1 MKKRISSKQRK
12 LAEQRKINDA
22 LIFTLHQSLKI
33 NQELS
38 EHQRFVEHLFFVL
51 RGEKD
56 RSALLFDDPLMV
68 CIIEMLREK
77 GLHS

>member
-12 LAEQRKINDA
+12 IAEQRKINDA
-22 LIFTLHQSLKI
+22 LIVAIKQF
-33 NQELS
+33 QELS
-38 EHQRFVEHLFFVL
+38 EYQRFVEHLFFVL

-56 RSALLFDDPLMV
+56 RGALKFDDPLMD

>member
-12 LAEQRKINDA
+12 IAEQRRINDS
-22 LIFTLHQSLKI
+22 LIFAIKQS
-33 NQELS
+33 QELS

>member
-12 LAEQRKINDA
+12 IAEQRKINDS
-22 LIFTLHQSLKI
+22 LIFAIKQF
-33 NQELS
+33 QELS
-38 EHQRFVEHLFFVL
+38 EYQRFVEHLFFVL

-56 RSALLFDDPLMV
+56 RSAMKFDDPLMD

>member
-12 LAEQRKINDA
+12 LAEQRKINDS
-22 LIFTLHQSLKI
+22 LIFAIKQSQDLNEYK
-33 NQELS
+33 
-38 EHQRFVEHLFFVL
+38 RFVEHLFFVL

-56 RSALLFDDPLMV
+56 RDALRFDDPLMD

>member
-12 LAEQRKINDA
+12 IAEQRKINDS
-22 LIFTLHQSLKI
+22 LIFAIKQF
-33 NQELS
+33 QELS

-56 RSALLFDDPLMV
+56 RGALKFDDPLMD

-77 GLHS
+77 GLHD

>member
-12 LAEQRKINDA
+12 IAEQRKINNA
-22 LIFTLHQSLKI
+22 LIVAIKQF
-33 NQELS
+33 QELS
-38 EHQRFVEHLFFVL
+38 EYQRFVEHLFFVL

-56 RSALLFDDPLMV
+56 RGTLKFDDPLMD

>member
-1 MKKRISSKQRK
+1 MNKRASSKQRK
-12 LAEQRKINDA
+12 TAEQRSIVNA
-22 LIFTLHQSLKI
+22 LTLAI
-33 NQELS
+33 NQSKELS
-38 EHQRFVEHLFFVL
+38 EYQRFVEHLFFVL

-56 RSALLFDDPLMV
+56 RGALKFDDPLMV

>member
-12 LAEQRKINDA
+12 IAEQRKINDA
-22 LIFTLHQSLKI
+22 LIVAIKQF
-33 NQELS
+33 QELS
-38 EHQRFVEHLFFVL
+38 EYQRFVEHLFFVL

-56 RSALLFDDPLMV
+56 RGVLKFDDPLMD

>member
-12 LAEQRKINDA
+12 IAEQRKINDS
-22 LIFTLHQSLKI
+22 LIFAIKQF
-33 NQELS
+33 QELS
-38 EHQRFVEHLFFVL
+38 EYQRFVEHLFFVL

-56 RSALLFDDPLMV
+56 RGALKFDDPLMD

>member
-12 LAEQRKINDA
+12 IAEQRSIVKA
-22 LIFTLHQSLKI
+22 LTLAIKQS
-33 NQELS
+33 QELN
-38 EHQRFVEHLFFVL
+38 EYQRFVEHLFFVL

-56 RSALLFDDPLMV
+56 RCALRFDDPLMD

>member
-12 LAEQRKINDA
+12 IAEQRKINDS
-22 LIFTLHQSLKI
+22 LILAIKQF
-33 NQELS
+33 QELS
-38 EHQRFVEHLFFVL
+38 EYQRFVEHLFFVL

-56 RSALLFDDPLMV
+56 RGALKFDDPLMDR
-68 CIIEMLREK
+68 IIEMLREK

>member
-12 LAEQRKINDA
+12 LAEQRKINA
-22 LIFTLHQSLKI
+22 SLIFAIKQS
-33 NQELS
+33 QELN
-38 EHQRFVEHLFFVL
+38 EYQRFVEHLFFVL

-56 RSALLFDDPLMV
+56 RGALKFDDPLMD